1 MKVVCIGDSLTY
13 GNVGYSYFYFLYNY
27 MGYDYINKGKNGDS
41 LRGMFSRLKKI
52 VNNPNTDSDLYII
65 GIGTND
71 ILLPYLR
78 DSSPFWFLLMSSR
91 CKIKRCIE
99 DDETFYQEY
108 NELLNF
114 LHERNK
120 KVIIFGMPFINLEK
134 FPDEKLVKRNKMIED
149 LSKKYNYPFIDI
161 YKLQKEK
168 IQPDNRVYTWKYRFL
183 LRSNKVPGK
192 PPDAKHRRRVGFLL
206 RIFDYII
213 MTLVPIS
220 KNYFAKIRGLTTTV
234 DGVHFSY
241 ESARILAIEIA
252 KNIYYI

>member
-41 LRGMFSRLKKI
+41 LRGLFSRLKKI
-52 VNNPNTDSDLYII
+52 VDNPNTDSDLYVI

-114 LHERNK
+114 LHEKNK
-120 KVIIFGMPFINLEK
+120 KVIIFGMPFINLEN
-134 FPDEKLVKRNKMIED
+134 FPDEKLVKRNKMIEN
-149 LSKKYNYPFIDI
+149 LAEKYNYSFIDI

-183 LRSNKVPGK
+183 LRV
-192 PPDAKHRRRVGFLL
+192 
-206 RIFDYII
+206 FDSII

-220 KNYFAKIRGLTTTV
+220 KNYFTKIRALTTTV

-241 ESARILAIEIA
+241 ESARILGIEIE
-252 KNIYYI
+252 KNILHLM

>member
-1 MKVVCIGDSLTY
+1 
-13 GNVGYSYFYFLYNY
+13 
-27 MGYDYINKGKNGDS
+27 
-41 LRGMFSRLKKI
+41 
-52 VNNPNTDSDLYII
+52 
-65 GIGTND
+65 
-71 ILLPYLR
+71 
-78 DSSPFWFLLMSSR
+78 MSSR

-120 KVIIFGMPFINLEK
+120 KVIIFGMPFINLEN
-134 FPDEKLVKRNKMIED
+134 FPDEKLVKRNKMIEN
-149 LSKKYNYPFIDI
+149 LVEKYNYPFIDI

-183 LRSNKVPGK
+183 LRV
-192 PPDAKHRRRVGFLL
+192 
-206 RIFDYII
+206 FDSII

-220 KNYFAKIRGLTTTV
+220 KNYFTKIRALTTTV

>member
-52 VNNPNTDSDLYII
+52 VDNPNTDSDLYVI

-114 LHERNK
+114 LHEKNK
-120 KVIIFGMPFINLEK
+120 KVIIFGMPFINLEN
-134 FPDEKLVKRNKMIED
+134 FPDEKLVKRNKMIEN
-149 LSKKYNYPFIDI
+149 LAEKYNYSFIDI

-183 LRSNKVPGK
+183 LRV
-192 PPDAKHRRRVGFLL
+192 
-206 RIFDYII
+206 FDSII

-220 KNYFAKIRGLTTTV
+220 KNYFTKIRALTTTV

>member
-41 LRGMFSRLKKI
+41 LRGMFVRLRKI
-52 VNNPNTDSDLYII
+52 VDNPNTDSDLYVI

-99 DDETFYQEY
+99 DAETFYQEY

-114 LHERNK
+114 LHEKNK
-120 KVIIFGMPFINLEK
+120 KVIIFGMPFINLEN
-134 FPDEKLVKRNKMIED
+134 FPDEKLVKRNKMIEN
-149 LSKKYNYPFIDI
+149 LAEKYNYPFIDI
-161 YKLQKEK
+161 YKLQREK

-183 LRSNKVPGK
+183 L
-192 PPDAKHRRRVGFLL
+192 
-206 RIFDYII
+206 
-213 MTLVPIS
+213 
-220 KNYFAKIRGLTTTV
+220 
-234 DGVHFSY
+234 
-241 ESARILAIEIA
+241 
-252 KNIYYI
+252 

>member
-52 VNNPNTDSDLYII
+52 VDNPNTDSDLYVI

-114 LHERNK
+114 LHEKNK
-120 KVIIFGMPFINLEK
+120 KVIIFGMPFINLEN
-134 FPDEKLVKRNKMIED
+134 FPDEKLVKRNKMIET
-149 LSKKYNYPFIDI
+149 LAEKYNYSFIDI

-183 LRSNKVPGK
+183 LRV
-192 PPDAKHRRRVGFLL
+192 
-206 RIFDYII
+206 FDSII

-220 KNYFAKIRGLTTTV
+220 KNYFTKIRALTTTV

-241 ESARILAIEIA
+241 ESARILGIEIE

>member
-41 LRGMFSRLKKI
+41 LRGLFSRLKKI
-52 VNNPNTDSDLYII
+52 VDNPNTDSDLYVI

-114 LHERNK
+114 LHEKNK
-120 KVIIFGMPFINLEK
+120 KVIIFGMPFINLEN
-134 FPDEKLVKRNKMIED
+134 FPDEKLVKRNKMIEN
-149 LSKKYNYPFIDI
+149 LAEKYNYSFIDI

-183 LRSNKVPGK
+183 LRV
-192 PPDAKHRRRVGFLL
+192 
-206 RIFDYII
+206 FDSII

-220 KNYFAKIRGLTTTV
+220 KNYFTKIRALTTTV

>member
-41 LRGMFSRLKKI
+41 LRGMFSRLRKI
-52 VNNPNTDSDLYII
+52 VGNPNTDSDLYVI

-78 DSSPFWFLLMSSR
+78 DSYPFWFLLMSSR

-120 KVIIFGMPFINLEK
+120 KVIIFGMPYINLEK
-134 FPDEKLVKRNKMIED
+134 FPDEKLVKRNKLIED
-149 LSKKYNYPFIDI
+149 LAEKYDYPFIDI

-168 IQPDNRVYTWKYRFL
+168 IQPDNYVYTWEYR
-183 LRSNKVPGK
+183 
-192 PPDAKHRRRVGFLL
+192 FLL

-241 ESARILAIEIA
+241 KSARILAIEIA
-252 KNIYYI
+252 KNILHLM

>member
-13 GNVGYSYFYFLYNY
+13 GNVGYSYIHFLNKSKDYK
-27 MGYDYINKGKNGDS
+27 YINRGKNGDS
-41 LRGMFSRLKKI
+41 LRGMLSRLKKI
-52 VNNPNTDSDLYII
+52 VDNPNTDSDLYVI

-78 DSSPFWFLLMSSR
+78 DSSPFWFLLMSLR

-114 LHERNK
+114 LHEKNK
-120 KVIIFGMPFINLEK
+120 KVIIFGMPYINLEK
-134 FPDEKLVKRNKMIED
+134 FPDEKLVKRNKLIED
-149 LSKKYNYPFIDI
+149 LAERYNYPFIDI
-161 YKLQKEK
+161 YKLQRKK

-183 LRSNKVPGK
+183 LR
-192 PPDAKHRRRVGFLL
+192 
-206 RIFDYII
+206 IFDSII

-234 DGVHFSY
+234 DGAHFSY
-241 ESARILAIEIA
+241 ESAKILAIEIA
-252 KNIYYI
+252 RNILHLM

>member
-41 LRGMFSRLKKI
+41 LRGMFSRLRKI
-52 VNNPNTDSDLYII
+52 VGNPNTDSDLYVI

-114 LHERNK
+114 LHEKNK
-120 KVIIFGMPFINLEK
+120 KVIIFGMPFINLEN
-134 FPDEKLVKRNKMIED
+134 FPDEKLVKRNKMIEN
-149 LSKKYNYPFIDI
+149 LAEKYNYSFIDI

-183 LRSNKVPGK
+183 LRV
-192 PPDAKHRRRVGFLL
+192 
-206 RIFDYII
+206 FDSII

-220 KNYFAKIRGLTTTV
+220 KNYFTKIRALTTTV

-241 ESARILAIEIA
+241 ESARILGIEIE
-252 KNIYYI
+252 KNILHLM

>member
-1 MKVVCIGDSLTY
+1 
-13 GNVGYSYFYFLYNY
+13 

-52 VNNPNTDSDLYII
+52 VGNPNTDSDLYVI

-99 DDETFYQEY
+99 DDEIFYQEY
-108 NELLNF
+108 NEILNF

-120 KVIIFGMPFINLEK
+120 KVIIFGMPFINLEN
-134 FPDEKLVKRNKMIED
+134 FPDEKLVKRNKMIEN
-149 LSKKYNYPFIDI
+149 LAEKYDYPFIDI

-168 IQPDNRVYTWKYRFL
+168 IQPDSRVYTWKYRFL
-183 LRSNKVPGK
+183 LR
-192 PPDAKHRRRVGFLL
+192 
-206 RIFDYII
+206 IFDSLI
-213 MTLVPIS
+213 MTLFPIS

>member
-1 MKVVCIGDSLTY
+1 MKVVCLGDSLTY
-13 GNVGYSYFYFLYNY
+13 GNVGYSYIHFLNKSKDYK
-27 MGYDYINKGKNGDS
+27 YINKGKNGDS
-41 LRGMFSRLKKI
+41 LRGMFGRLKKI
-52 VNNPNTDSDLYII
+52 VDNTKYDFDLYII

-78 DSSPFWFLLMSSR
+78 DSYPFWFLLMSSR

-120 KVIIFGMPFINLEK
+120 KVIIFGMPYINLEK
-134 FPDEKLVKRNKMIED
+134 FPDEKLVKRNKLIED
-149 LSKKYNYPFIDI
+149 LAEKYDYPFIDI

-168 IQPDNRVYTWKYRFL
+168 IQPDNYVYTWEYR
-183 LRSNKVPGK
+183 
-192 PPDAKHRRRVGFLL
+192 FLL

-241 ESARILAIEIA
+241 KSARILAIEIA
-252 KNIYYI
+252 KNIYITFN